1 MFFRGN
7 LEDVGVLT
15 LIQFAHQSRSSGKL
29 VLKDAAGDAYL
40 FYRDGDVVHA
50 ARNGEEG
57 MDALVDII
65 DLAGGEFEFQNGVPS
80 EKVTIAMD
88 IPRALMNALRLRD
101 ERKLNEAVRLRQ
113 EAEERERAA
122 AAEEEARLKAE
133 AEARQKAEEAARLQ
147 AEAEARQK
155 AEEAAKLQAEA
166 EARQKAEEAAK
177 LQAEAEARQ
186 KAEAEAK
193 QKAEEEARLHVEA
206 EARQNAEAEATAK
219 VADDP
224 KLLAEK
230 AALAARLNELLAAAP
245 IFSCAYISNG
255 GGAFIARAER
265 TTGELQRR
273 ERLRDSLLGLAAA
286 YPPKALK
293 RVFLEDEMGTGVL
306 VALPGNRNLVAVADT
321 TTPLGSI
328 SVGIGKFVA
337 RLAPAPESE

>member
-122 AAEEEARLKAE
+122 AAEEEARLK
-133 AEARQKAEEAARLQ
+133 